1 MKPKIL
7 YCVLVLLGWLAGCG
21 KIQTVPEKKV
31 DACALLTRQ
40 EIEAVQGS
48 PITENK
54 STEQAER
61 GFRVSQ
67 CYFGAKET
75 SQSVSL
81 VVTQSD
87 PDHPGKGTP
96 KDYWREMFADR
107 AVAKEKIGESGETE
121 VESAR
126 PEKIEGVGDEA
137 YWLGSPV
144 GGALYAI
151 KNKTFIR
158 ISLGGPDDQKTKI
171 DKSKAL
177 AKKALD
183 RL

>member
-1 MKPKIL
+1 MKPKTVCCGLI
-7 YCVLVLLGWLAGCG
+7 LLGSLAGCG
-21 KIQTVPEKKV
+21 KVQTVPEKKV
-31 DACALLTRQ
+31 DACALLTNQ
-40 EIEAVQGS
+40 EIEALQGS
-48 PITENK
+48 PITESK
-54 STEQAER
+54 RTEQAER

-67 CYFGAKET
+67 CYFAAEES

-87 PDHPGKGTP
+87 PDHPVKGTP

-107 AVAKEKIGESGETE
+107 AIEREKVGESGETE

-126 PEKIEGVGDEA
+126 PEKIEDVGDDA
-137 YWLGSPV
+137 YWLGSRV

-158 ISLGGPDDQKTKI
+158 LSLGGPDDQKTKI
-171 DKSKAL
+171 EKSKTL
-177 AKKALD
+177 ARKALD